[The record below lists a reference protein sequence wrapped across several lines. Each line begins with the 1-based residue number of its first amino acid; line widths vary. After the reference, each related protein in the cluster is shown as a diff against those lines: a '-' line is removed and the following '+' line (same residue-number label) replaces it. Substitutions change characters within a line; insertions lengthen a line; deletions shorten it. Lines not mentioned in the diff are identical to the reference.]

1 LERALERVGGEVQMV
16 LYPFVLNPRSN
27 VATQAALC
35 AGEQGKFWEF
45 HRMLYARQDQWS
57 QLSDPLEF
65 LLGHAEALGV
75 EKTAL
80 QSCVKSGRMQQL
92 IDADQTYGRSLGVRS
107 TPTLFINN
115 QRLVGTQTEG
125 DLVRVIREEL
135 ARARR
140 ASS

>member
-1 LERALERVGGEVQMV
+1 MERALERIGGEVQLV
-16 LYPFVLNPRSN
+16 LYPFALNPRSN
-27 VATQAALC
+27 VATHAALC

-57 QLSDPLEF
+57 HVSDPLDL
-65 LLGHAEALGV
+65 LLGFAEALGV

-80 QSCVKSGRMQQL
+80 QSCVKSGRMQKL
-92 IDADQTYGRSLGVRS
+92 IDTDQTYGRSLGVRS
-107 TPTLFINN
+107 TPTLFINT
-115 QRLVGTQTEG
+115 QRLVGAQMEG